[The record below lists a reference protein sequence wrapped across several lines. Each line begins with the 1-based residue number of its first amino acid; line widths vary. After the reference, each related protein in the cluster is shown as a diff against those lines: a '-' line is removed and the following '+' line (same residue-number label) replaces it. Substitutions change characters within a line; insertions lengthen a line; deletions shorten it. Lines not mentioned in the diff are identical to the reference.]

1 MTDDRRQPISEQ
13 DIERIAAA
21 VAEKAS
27 AAFHISEE
35 KHYNDHQKL
44 DRILEAY
51 ENAQS
56 IFWKGFLSLV
66 IVGAILLSGIGLV
79 KGAK

>member
-13 DIERIAAA
+13 DIERIAVA